1 MSNTCDT
8 IIHFRGDDALIA
20 DLFSKL
26 HAGMTHKEL
35 ADLFDVSSED
45 DFRANITDIESA
57 ENTIY
62 QSDAWMPHV
71 SLWDAIIEKHY
82 KNNISYVYRAE
93 EPSDN
98 IYINTDTT
106 GITFPEKYVIDY
118 NINGKCDVM
127 YFSSDDELINWCNTE
142 LGFNQ
147 TSVSGI
153 QNEANAMLDE
163 PDREDDRFTLGI
175 FTKE

>member
-8 IIHFRGDDALIA
+8 IIHFRGDEAQIK

-26 HAGMTHKEL
+26 HEGMSHREL
-35 ADLFDVSSED
+35 ANIFNVSSAD
-45 DFRANITDIESA
+45 DLRADITDIIDA
-57 ENTIY
+57 EFTIH

-71 SLWDAIIEKHY
+71 ELWDAIIEKHY

-93 EPSDN
+93 EPGGD

-106 GITFPEKYVIDY
+106 GITFPEKYVLDY
-118 NINGKCDVM
+118 NINDKSDVI
-127 YFSSDDELINWCNTE
+127 YFTNTDELLCWCNTE
-142 LGFNQ
+142 LGFNE
-147 TSVSGI
+147 TTVEGLRAA
-153 QNEANAMLDE
+153 ANARLD
-163 PDREDDRFTLGI
+163 DYEDEWFSLGV